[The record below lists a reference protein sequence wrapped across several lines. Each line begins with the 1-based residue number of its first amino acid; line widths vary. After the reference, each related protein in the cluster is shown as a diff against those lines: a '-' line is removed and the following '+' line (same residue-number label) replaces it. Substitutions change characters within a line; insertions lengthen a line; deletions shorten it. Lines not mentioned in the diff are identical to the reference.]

1 MSELIFTSPG
11 IKFKERDLSYVAKN
25 VGITTLGLVGE
36 TLKGPAFEPILI
48 QSPTDLR
55 TRFGGQ
61 SAEKFSNG
69 VLKYQLPYVA
79 NAYLQESNQLYVT
92 RVLGVSG
99 YDAGNAYMLTLSADA
114 DPSTAG
120 TSVTGST
127 VTGVTF
133 SGGSYQGAPISYTGQ
148 TGTIDLGKIKT
159 GTTSFVGTV
168 TNFIVTTLL
177 PDGSGTVS
185 TTNITTPYTSY
196 TTYENMVLA
205 KLRAKATVT
214 SNTGGIAP
222 TYTVGVSSISI
233 TGNTTLDGTGNFF
246 GEFTITIV
254 FNDGRPTTNTIVT
267 LDPDAPSYILN
278 IFGSTPT
285 DKNTPIWV
293 ETAYPD
299 LYRKLDSDGYAHAVN
314 TSIIKTTTAS
324 YSDYNQ
330 AFQTPQTP
338 WIVSE
343 VRGSDINRLFKI
355 VSISDGDSA
364 NKEIKISIQNIDP
377 IAKEFDII
385 VRDFYDTDESISIL
399 ESYSRCT
406 MIKSSTNYI
415 GLKIGTT
422 DGVFPLKSKYI
433 MIELSETAPI
443 DAFPCGFEGYVQQA
457 VTSGVTGTAVNAVQP
472 KIYYKQSYGTTEK
485 LSKTY
490 LGISEKAYDGTS
502 SKGKTINQNLF
513 NYNGAVINTKVKT
526 KGFHLDLGATGTTYM
541 DGSESMGEFEV
552 GVGSL
557 RSVFDVD
564 SSSDK
569 YFDKKTRKFTLVP
582 AGGFDGWNVYRSE
595 RTYGDYYKQGGIY
608 SGVADNVVPNNDYQ
622 AWEMGIKTFSNPEEV
637 TINIFATPGINWSN
651 QNQLVKEALDMVEIN
666 RADSLYV
673 IDAPD
678 MTIVQEIGGERVDLI
693 VANDIAGALSD
704 AELDTSFAA
713 TYYPYGQLTDSDN
726 NVNIFLPPTGEVM
739 KAIAYND
746 KVANPWIAPAGL
758 ARGVTSFK
766 KSKYK
771 MSEEARGVLYSG
783 RINPLIDFP
792 GTGTAI
798 FGQKTLQ
805 IKASKLDRIN
815 VRRLLLQMK
824 VLISNI
830 AIRLLFEQNDQQ
842 TIDQFITK
850 LTPIMDTIKRER
862 GISEYKINFDDTINS
877 NESRDRNELY
887 GEISIKPI
895 GALEFIGMAFNITPT
910 GASFSDLG
918 L

>member
-1 MSELIFTSPG
+1 MSEFIFTSPG
-11 IKFKERDLSYVAKN
+11 IKFKERDLSFVTKN

-36 TLKGPAFEPILI
+36 TLKGPAFEPVPI
-48 QSPTDLR
+48 SDPSDFR

-61 SAEKFSNG
+61 SADKFSNG

-114 DPSTAG
+114 DPTTAG

-133 SGGSYQGAPISYTGQ
+133 SGGLYQGVPISYTGQ
-148 TGTIDLGKIKT
+148 TGTIDLGKTKT
-159 GTTSFVGTV
+159 GATTFVGII
-168 TNFIVTTLL
+168 TNFVVTTLL
-177 PDGSGTVS
+177 TDGSGTVS

-196 TTYENMVLA
+196 ASYENMVLV
-205 KLRAKATVT
+205 KLRAKASVT
-214 SNTGGIAP
+214 SNTGGITP
-222 TYTVGVSSISI
+222 TYTVGVSGI
-233 TGNTTLDGTGNFF
+233 TITSNATLTGTGDFF
-246 GEFTITIV
+246 GEFTVTIG
-254 FNDGRPTTNTIVT
+254 FNDGRPTTNTIVS
-267 LDPDAPSYILN
+267 LDPDAPSYITN
-278 IFGSTPT
+278 VFGSTSI

-293 ETAYPD
+293 ESAYPD

-314 TSIIKTTTAS
+314 TALIKTTTTS

-330 AFQTPQTP
+330 SYQTPETP

-343 VRGSDINRLFKI
+343 LRGSDISRLFKI
-355 VSISDGDSA
+355 RLISDGDSA
-364 NKEIKISIQNIDP
+364 NKEVKISIQNIDP

-385 VRDFYDTDESISIL
+385 VRDFSDTDENISIL

-422 DGVFPLKSKYI
+422 DMVFPLKSKYI

-443 DAFPCGFEGYVQQA
+443 DAYPCGFEGYIQQA
-457 VTSGVTGTAVNAVQP
+457 VTSGVTGTATNAVQP
-472 KIYYKQSYGTTEK
+472 KIYYKQSYGSTEK

-490 LGISEKAYDGTS
+490 LGITEKAYDGTS

-513 NYNGAVINTKVKT
+513 NYNGAVINTKIKT

-552 GVGSL
+552 GAGLL
-557 RSVFDVD
+557 RGVSDVD
-564 SSSDK
+564 STTDT
-569 YFDKKTRKFTLVP
+569 YFDKKTRKFTVVP
-582 AGGFDGWNVYRSE
+582 AGGFDGWNIYRTE

-608 SGVADNVVPNNDYQ
+608 SGVANDVVPSNDYQ
-622 AWEMGIKTFSNPEEV
+622 AWEMGIQTFANPEEV

-651 QNQLVKEALDMVEIN
+651 QNQLVKVALDMIEIN
-666 RADSLYV
+666 RADSLYI

-678 MTIVQEIGGERVDLI
+678 MTIVQEIGGDRVDLI
-693 VANDIAGALSD
+693 VANEIVGALSD
-704 AELDTSFAA
+704 AELDTSYAA

-726 NVNIFLPPTGEVM
+726 NVNIYLPPTGEVM

-766 KSKYK
+766 KSKYR
-771 MSEEARGVLYSG
+771 MSEEARGILYPG

-805 IKASKLDRIN
+805 IKVSKLDRIS

-824 VLISNI
+824 VLVSNI

-842 TIDQFITK
+842 TIDQFIVK

-862 GISEYKINFDDTINS
+862 GISEYKIKFDDTINS

-895 GALEFIGMAFNITPT
+895 GALEYIGMTFNITPT